1 MSKSYWTKSTNKQ
14 IVYIMYRRRFSLLTS
29 QSTYTIL
36 YSSKQFYTILYSS
49 KIKESFVLLCDV
61 VAFKCTIYPYI
72 DSLIQRFLSRTKSE
86 FILWSSSLGLHLD
99 DVCWRLVWDVG
110 DRFFILQKSSTW
122 FCHQHLKTVTNITV
136 AGRGWY
142 MIFQM
147 SDSLTS
153 GAMKPNALK
162 NPKLT
167 MKIRKISLLLSVFIS
182 SALSW
187 PFISIVCWRHSFKIS
202 FITGNIE

>member
-1 MSKSYWTKSTNKQ
+1 MNPHGKTMSKSYWTKSTNKQ

-29 QSTYTIL
+29 QST
-36 YSSKQFYTILYSS
+36 YTILYSS

-86 FILWSSSLGLHLD
+86 FILWSYFSSLGLHLD

-142 MIFQM
+142 IIYTVYIIYPI
-147 SDSLTS
+147 D
-153 GAMKPNALK
+153 
-162 NPKLT
+162 
-167 MKIRKISLLLSVFIS
+167 I
-182 SALSW
+182 
-187 PFISIVCWRHSFKIS
+187 
-202 FITGNIE
+202 